1 MKKLFFLTFI
11 CCLGAFAKPLV
22 TTTIL
27 PTKYFVERIAG
38 DSLEVV
44 SLVEKG
50 ADPHTYEP
58 KPNQMKSVEK
68 SELHFA
74 VGMEFDEIWLP
85 RLKKQFQNLVVVNT
99 DENIKKIPMIAHHHH
114 SEHNSHDADYKQSN
128 HENHNHASHEHGEH
142 NHGDNNAEH
151 KNHVANN
158 HDNHGDQKHDYAEHS
173 HDENHINHDHDANHG
188 EHENHN
194 HADHDNRAEHE
205 NHADHYDNGDH
216 ESHNHAHCNHGGV
229 DPHIWL
235 DPALVKKQATNITNA
250 LIKKY
255 PQNSAKF
262 KENLAKFTS
271 ELDKFDKETAQKLSN
286 LKSNKFMVYHPSWG
300 YFAARYGLVQIP
312 VEVEGKEPKPR
323 DLKELIKKAK
333 DERIKVIF
341 VAPQFSKK
349 AANLIAKQTGAEVIE
364 IDQLPENWLDEMQ
377 KTVDIFTKMLK

>member
-1 MKKLFFLTFI
+1 MKKLFFFTLI
-11 CCLGAFAKPLV
+11 SCLGAFAKPLV

-85 RLKKQFQNLVVVNT
+85 RLQKQFPNLVVINT
-99 DENIKKIPMIAHHHH
+99 DENIKKIPMMAHHYD
-114 SEHNSHDADYKQSN
+114 HDDDDL
-128 HENHNHASHEHGEH
+128 HEHE
-142 NHGDNNAEH
+142 
-151 KNHVANN
+151 
-158 HDNHGDQKHDYAEHS
+158 S
-173 HDENHINHDHDANHG
+173 
-188 EHENHN
+188 
-194 HADHDNRAEHE
+194 HADH
-205 NHADHYDNGDH
+205 NHHDDQGVIHD
-216 ESHNHAHCNHGGV
+216 HGGV

-235 DPALVKKQATNITNA
+235 DPSLVKKQAVNIANA

-255 PQNSAKF
+255 PKNKELFESNLNKF
-262 KENLAKFTS
+262 NKD
-271 ELDKFDKETAQKLSN
+271 LDSFDKNTAKKLKN

-312 VEVEGKEPKPR
+312 IEIEGKEPKPA
-323 DLKELIKKAK
+323 DLKELIHKAK
-333 DERIKVIF
+333 DEKIKVIF

-349 AANLIAKQTGAEVIE
+349 AANMVAKQTGAKVVE
-364 IDQLPENWLDEMQ
+364 IDQLPENWLSEMQ
-377 KTVDIFTKMLK
+377 KTVDIFAKFLK

>member
-1 MKKLFFLTFI
+1 MKKLFFFTLI
-11 CCLGAFAKPLV
+11 SCLGAFAKPLV

-85 RLKKQFQNLVVVNT
+85 RLQKQFPNLVVINT
-99 DENIKKIPMIAHHHH
+99 DENIKKIPMMAHHHH
-114 SEHNSHDADYKQSN
+114 
-128 HENHNHASHEHGEH
+128 
-142 NHGDNNAEH
+142 
-151 KNHVANN
+151 
-158 HDNHGDQKHDYAEHS
+158 
-173 HDENHINHDHDANHG
+173 DHDSH
-188 EHENHN
+188 
-194 HADHDNRAEHE
+194 
-205 NHADHYDNGDH
+205 DH
-216 ESHNHAHCNHGGV
+216 ESHADHNHHDDQGVIHDHGGA

-235 DPALVKKQATNITNA
+235 DPSLVKKQAVNIANA

-255 PQNSAKF
+255 PKNKELFESNLNKF
-262 KENLAKFTS
+262 NKD
-271 ELDKFDKETAQKLSN
+271 LDSFDKNTAEKLKN

-300 YFAARYGLVQIP
+300 YFAARYNLVQIP
-312 VEVEGKEPKPR
+312 IEIEGKEPKPA
-323 DLKELIKKAK
+323 DLKELINKAK
-333 DERIKVIF
+333 DEEIKVIF

-349 AANLIAKQTGAEVIE
+349 AANMVAKQTGAEVVE
-364 IDQLPENWLDEMQ
+364 IDQLPENWFSEMQ
-377 KTVDIFTKMLK
+377 KTVDIFAKILK

>member
-1 MKKLFFLTFI
+1 MKKLFFFTLI
-11 CCLGAFAKPLV
+11 SCLGAFAKPLV

-85 RLKKQFQNLVVVNT
+85 RLQKQFPNLVVINT
-99 DENIKKIPMIAHHHH
+99 DENIKKIPMMAHHHH
-114 SEHNSHDADYKQSN
+114 DHD
-128 HENHNHASHEHGEH
+128 SHEHESHADH
-142 NHGDNNAEH
+142 NHHDD
-151 KNHVANN
+151 N
-158 HDNHGDQKHDYAEHS
+158 HDAIH
-173 HDENHINHDHDANHG
+173 
-188 EHENHN
+188 EHENHELKHSDEHHHEDAN
-194 HADHDNRAEHE
+194 HEH
-205 NHADHYDNGDH
+205 H
-216 ESHNHAHCNHGGV
+216 HCDHGGV

-235 DPALVKKQATNITNA
+235 DPSLVKKQAQNIANA

-255 PQNSAKF
+255 PKNKELFESNLNKF
-262 KENLAKFTS
+262 NKD
-271 ELDKFDKETAQKLSN
+271 LDSFDKNTAEKLKN

-312 VEVEGKEPKPR
+312 IEIEGKEPKPA
-323 DLKELIKKAK
+323 DLKELINKAK
-333 DERIKVIF
+333 DEKIKVIF

-349 AANLIAKQTGAEVIE
+349 AANMVAKQTGAKVVE
-364 IDQLPENWLDEMQ
+364 IDQLPENWLSEMQ
-377 KTVDIFTKMLK
+377 KTVDIFAKFLK

>member
-1 MKKLFFLTFI
+1 MKKLFFFTLI
-11 CCLGAFAKPLV
+11 SCLGAFAKPLV

-85 RLKKQFQNLVVVNT
+85 RLQKQFPNLVVINT
-99 DENIKKIPMIAHHHH
+99 DENIKKIPMMAHHHD
-114 SEHNSHDADYKQSN
+114 HDDDD
-128 HENHNHASHEHGEH
+128 SHEHE
-142 NHGDNNAEH
+142 
-151 KNHVANN
+151 
-158 HDNHGDQKHDYAEHS
+158 S
-173 HDENHINHDHDANHG
+173 
-188 EHENHN
+188 
-194 HADHDNRAEHE
+194 HADH
-205 NHADHYDNGDH
+205 NHHDDHGVIHD
-216 ESHNHAHCNHGGV
+216 HGGV

-235 DPALVKKQATNITNA
+235 DPSLVKKQAVNIANA

-255 PQNSAKF
+255 PKNKELFESNLNKF
-262 KENLAKFTS
+262 NKD
-271 ELDKFDKETAQKLSN
+271 LDSFDKNTAEKLKN

-300 YFAARYGLVQIP
+300 YFAARYNLVQIP
-312 VEVEGKEPKPR
+312 IEIEGKEPKPA
-323 DLKELIKKAK
+323 DLKELINKAK
-333 DERIKVIF
+333 DEEIKVIF

-349 AANLIAKQTGAEVIE
+349 AANMVAKQTGAEVVE
-364 IDQLPENWLDEMQ
+364 IDQLPENWFSEMQ
-377 KTVDIFTKMLK
+377 KTVDIFAKILK

>member
-1 MKKLFFLTFI
+1 MKKLFFFTLI
-11 CCLGAFAKPLV
+11 SCLGAFAKPLV

-85 RLKKQFQNLVVVNT
+85 RLQKQFPNLVVINT
-99 DENIKKIPMIAHHHH
+99 DENIKKIPMMAHHHD
-114 SEHNSHDADYKQSN
+114 HDDDDL
-128 HENHNHASHEHGEH
+128 HEHE
-142 NHGDNNAEH
+142 
-151 KNHVANN
+151 
-158 HDNHGDQKHDYAEHS
+158 S
-173 HDENHINHDHDANHG
+173 
-188 EHENHN
+188 
-194 HADHDNRAEHE
+194 HADH
-205 NHADHYDNGDH
+205 NHHDDDQGVIHD
-216 ESHNHAHCNHGGV
+216 HGGV

-235 DPALVKKQATNITNA
+235 DPSLVKKQAQNIANA

-255 PQNSAKF
+255 PKNKELFESNLNKF
-262 KENLAKFTS
+262 NKDLDSFDEN
-271 ELDKFDKETAQKLSN
+271 TAEKLKN

-300 YFAARYGLVQIP
+300 YFAARYNLVQIP
-312 VEVEGKEPKPR
+312 IEIEGKEPKPA

-333 DERIKVIF
+333 DEEIKVIF

-349 AANLIAKQTGAEVIE
+349 AANMVAKQTGAEVVE
-364 IDQLPENWLDEMQ
+364 IDQLPENWFSEIQ
-377 KTVDIFTKMLK
+377 KTVDIFAKILK

>member
-1 MKKLFFLTFI
+1 MKKLFFFTLI
-11 CCLGAFAKPLV
+11 SCLGAFAKPLV

-85 RLKKQFQNLVVVNT
+85 RLQKQFPNLVVINT
-99 DENIKKIPMIAHHHH
+99 DENIKKIPMMAHHHH
-114 SEHNSHDADYKQSN
+114 
-128 HENHNHASHEHGEH
+128 
-142 NHGDNNAEH
+142 
-151 KNHVANN
+151 
-158 HDNHGDQKHDYAEHS
+158 
-173 HDENHINHDHDANHG
+173 DHDSH
-188 EHENHN
+188 
-194 HADHDNRAEHE
+194 
-205 NHADHYDNGDH
+205 DH
-216 ESHNHAHCNHGGV
+216 ESHADHNHHDDQGVIHDHGGV

-235 DPALVKKQATNITNA
+235 DPSLVKKQAVNIANA

-255 PQNSAKF
+255 PKNKELFESNLNKF
-262 KENLAKFTS
+262 NKD
-271 ELDKFDKETAQKLSN
+271 LDSFDKNTAKKLKN

-300 YFAARYGLVQIP
+300 YFAARYNLVQIP
-312 VEVEGKEPKPR
+312 IEIEGKEPKPA
-323 DLKELIKKAK
+323 DLKELINKAK
-333 DERIKVIF
+333 DEEIKVIF

-349 AANLIAKQTGAEVIE
+349 AANMVAKQTGAKVVE
-364 IDQLPENWLDEMQ
+364 IDQLPENWLSEMQ
-377 KTVDIFTKMLK
+377 KTVDIFAKFLK